1 MKPAPAPSLD
11 LDSLSAMLL
20 FLVHSEDAVLR
31 AVDGCADFHE
41 PSKPE
46 ARVLAVLLEHPSKQ
60 VGDTQTPLTD
70 VELDMVAIRESKI
83 TLHAGVLEMDFYAPN
98 LSWFSVYDLFD
109 AICQIET
116 VKARGGETDMRHA
129 FFEGVH
135 CSSSGHYE
143 VGWGS

>member
-1 MKPAPAPSLD
+1 
-11 LDSLSAMLL
+11 MLL

-70 VELDMVAIRESKI
+70 VELDMK
-83 TLHAGVLEMDFYAPN
+83 P
-98 LSWFSVYDLFD
+98 LSFSFCSRV
-109 AICQIET
+109 
-116 VKARGGETDMRHA
+116 GGGACT
-129 FFEGVH
+129 
-135 CSSSGHYE
+135 
-143 VGWGS
+143 